1 MPDVRAVRALAALLL
16 GAALF
21 TAACGGGGLMRQYE
35 YDEDVYLALDGS
47 ATIYVNASL
56 PALTALRGFD
66 LDLRPAGRFDRE
78 RVNRAFS
85 SPVTRVVRISNSR
98 RHGRRYAHVRLE
110 VDDVRRLPKAAAF
123 AWLAVA
129 FDREGDLY
137 VYRASLGASANRK
150 VGEVGWT
157 GNEMTAFR
165 LHLPSKITYHNAGA
179 DNLRRGNILVWEQ
192 PFAAR
197 LKGEPLTMEAKMEP
211 TSILYHTLWLFG
223 GSVLGA
229 FTVLAAI
236 IWWVVK
242 RAKGRVAPAP

>member
-1 MPDVRAVRALAALLL
+1 MPVVRLRGWHALLL
-16 GAALF
+16 GAALV
-21 TAACGGGGLMRQYE
+21 TAACSGGGLIKQYE

-66 LDLRPAGRFDRE
+66 LDLRPAARFDRE

-110 VDDVRRLPKAAAF
+110 VTDVRQLPSTAAF
-123 AWLAVA
+123 SWLKVA
-129 FDREGDLY
+129 FARDGDLY
-137 VYRASLGASANRK
+137 KYRASLGPSANRK
-150 VGEVGWT
+150 VPDVGWT
-157 GNEMTAFR
+157 GEELTAFR
-165 LHLPSKITYHNAGA
+165 LHLPSKIAYHTAGA
-179 DNLRRGNILVWEQ
+179 DNLRRGNILIWEQ

-197 LKGEPLTMEAKMEP
+197 LKGEPLAMEAWMEP
-211 TSILYHTLWLFG
+211 TSILYHTLWLFA

-229 FTVLAAI
+229 FAVLAAI

-242 RAKGRVAPAP
+242 RAKGRMAPAP